1 MVIRNKWNGKE
12 YKLIE
17 SCNGL
22 VTLERTDGTR
32 FTIKRAEYYENY
44 YEVSKDGKQ
53 R

>member
-17 SCNGL
+17 ACNGL
-22 VTLERTDGTR
+22 VTLERTDGTQ

-44 YEVSKDGKQ
+44 IEIGDK
-53 R
+53 